1 LGWKG
6 TCTPKI
12 EMNFIE
18 YTAKIL
24 PDGHLSVTEECKN
37 ALHLDVGSTVKVI
50 LIKSVS
56 DSEEPSTMGDKEFEE
71 LLVEGYLVN
80 AQRDKKI
87 CEEFK
92 YVDAENLP
100 PEY

>member
-1 LGWKG
+1 
-6 TCTPKI
+6 
-12 EMNFIE
+12 MNSIE
-18 YTAKIL
+18 YTAQIL
-24 PDGHLSVTEECKN
+24 PNGHLSITNECKE

-50 LIKSVS
+50 LVKTPP
-56 DSEEPSTMGDKEFEE
+56 DSEELTTMDDKEFEK
-71 LLVEGYLVN
+71 LLAEGYLVN